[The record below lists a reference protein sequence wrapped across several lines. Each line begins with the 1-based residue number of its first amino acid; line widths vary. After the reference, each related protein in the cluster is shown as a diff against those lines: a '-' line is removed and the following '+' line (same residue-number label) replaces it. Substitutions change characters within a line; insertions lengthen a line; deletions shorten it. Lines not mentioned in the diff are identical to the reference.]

1 LEKVFIRAK
10 EVSEALQVSDQ
21 KSYKIIR
28 DMNKD
33 LKSKGFLVVKGRVDK
48 KYFYDQFYGT
58 RM

>member
-1 LEKVFIRAK
+1 MEKVFIRAK